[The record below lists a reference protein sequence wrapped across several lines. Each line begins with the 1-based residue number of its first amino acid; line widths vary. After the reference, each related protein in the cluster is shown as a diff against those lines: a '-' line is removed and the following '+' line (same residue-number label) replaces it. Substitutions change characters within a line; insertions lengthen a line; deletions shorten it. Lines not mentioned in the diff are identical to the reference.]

1 MANESMRILGIA
13 PYEGLLDGMRRAAQ
27 DFPNVELDVYTGDL
41 QQGVDIVMNTSSEG
55 YDAIVSRGGTATM
68 IRKVTE
74 VPVISIQMSVYD
86 VLRAIRL
93 AQNYSN
99 LYAIVG
105 FPDITE
111 AAHILCD
118 LLRYDIDILTV
129 RSEAEAESTL
139 KRLQQGGYRMVVGDM
154 VTHTIARRM
163 GFDAFLITSGAESLH
178 AAMEQAVVQ
187 GQTYRR
193 LWRENQMLRRI
204 AKPEKGV
211 VVVQKRDG
219 SVCYTSPREPDNE
232 LRALLNAHS
241 RDIPHNGSMQFYHWG
256 EGHLYRISAE
266 RITVQR
272 EEIFLFRCQ
281 PSQIPLRFERT
292 GIRTLN
298 EPECRELFMSSFYS
312 ISGAMGELEPRLN
325 AIAAGHQPVMIA
337 GEPGTGKQQI
347 ARALYLNSPQK
358 NAPLVVVD
366 CALADDKSWDFLLNH
381 HASPLNDVGG
391 TLYFQNLSALS
402 AERASAFLTQVLD
415 TDLARRE
422 RLIFSC
428 TCAKDGT
435 MPGTAK
441 NFVTRLGCLT
451 LSLPPLRT
459 RSDEIPSLASL
470 YLGSLNQEL
479 GKQIIGFT
487 PHATELLMHY
497 SWPNNYAQF
506 KQVLLELATLA
517 SSSYIRGSSVAEL
530 LDSQRAL
537 NTTGAPVSDTAA
549 VKTLD
554 ELTLDAVRSAVA
566 ANNGNHSAAARQL
579 GISRSTLWRL
589 VKRLE
594 SDLPAEV

>member
-1 MANESMRILGIA
+1 MSKESLRILGIA
-13 PYEGLLDGMRRAAQ
+13 PYEGLLEGMRRAAQ
-27 DFPNVELDVYTGDL
+27 AFPDVELDVYTGDL
-41 QQGVDIVMNTSSEG
+41 QQGVEIVQNTMSEG

-74 VPVISIQMSVYD
+74 IPVISIQMSVYD

-93 AQNYSN
+93 AQNYSS

-129 RSEAEAESTL
+129 HSSTEAETTL
-139 KRLQQGGYRMVVGDM
+139 RRLQQGGYRMVVGDM
-154 VTHTIARRM
+154 VTHTVARKM

-178 AAMEQAVVQ
+178 SAMEQAVEQ
-187 GQTYRR
+187 GRTYRR
-193 LWRENQMLRRI
+193 IWRENQMLRRV
-204 AKPEKGV
+204 AQPEKGFV
-211 VVVQKRDG
+211 TVLRSDG
-219 SVCYTSPREPDNE
+219 TVCYTAPREPDSE
-232 LRALLNAHS
+232 LQALLHTHTRELPRS
-241 RDIPHNGSMQFYHWG
+241 GSMQFYHWG
-256 EGHLYRISAE
+256 EGQLYRISAE
-266 RITVQR
+266 RILVNR
-272 EEIFLFRCQ
+272 EELYLFRCR
-281 PSQIPLRFERT
+281 PSQIPVRFDRA

-325 AIAAGHQPVMIA
+325 AIAASRQPVMIA

-347 ARALYLNSPQK
+347 ARALYLNGPQK
-358 NAPLVVVD
+358 EFPLVVVD
-366 CALADDKSWDFLLNH
+366 CAMADEKSWDFLLNH

-391 TLYFQNLSALS
+391 TLYFQHLDALP
-402 AERASAFLTQVLD
+402 ADRGSAFLSQILE

-422 RLIFSC
+422 RLIFSGV
-428 TCAKDGT
+428 CAQDGSLSDV
-435 MPGTAK
+435 ARS
-441 NFVTRLGCLT
+441 FVTRLGCLT
-451 LSLPPLRT
+451 INLPALRT
-459 RSDEIPSLASL
+459 RVDEIPSLASL

-497 SWPNNYAQF
+497 PWPNNYTQF

-517 SSSYIRGSSVAEL
+517 NSSYIRGSSVAEL
-530 LDSQRAL
+530 LDKQQAL
-537 NTTGAPVSDTAA
+537 CAAGTSAPQAA
-549 VKTLD
+549 PLRTLD
-554 ELTLDAVRSAVA
+554 EITLDAVRAAVA
-566 ANNGNHSAAARQL
+566 ASNGNHSAAARQL

-589 VKRLE
+589 LKRLGNE
-594 SDLPAEV
+594 PEPQ

>member
-27 DFPNVELDVYTGDL
+27 DFPNMELDVYTGDL
-41 QQGVDIVMNTSSEG
+41 QQGVDIVMNTASEG
-55 YDAIVSRGGTATM
+55 YDAIISRGGTATM

-118 LLRYDIDILTV
+118 LLRYNIDILTV
-129 RSEAEAESTL
+129 RSEAETESTL
-139 KRLQQGGYRMVVGDM
+139 RRLQQGGYRMVVGDM

-178 AAMEQAVVQ
+178 AAMEQAMVQ
-187 GQTYRR
+187 GETHRR

-204 AKPEKGV
+204 AQPEKGV
-211 VVVQKRDG
+211 VVVQKSDG
-219 SVCYTSPREPDNE
+219 TICYSSPREPDSE
-232 LRALLNAHS
+232 LRALLNPHN
-241 RDIPHNGSMQFYHWG
+241 RDIPRNGSMQFYHWG

-266 RITVQR
+266 RILVQR
-272 EEIFLFRCQ
+272 EEMLLFRCL
-281 PSQIPLRFERT
+281 PSQIPLRFEHA

-325 AIAAGHQPVMIA
+325 AIASGHQPVMIA

-347 ARALYLNSPQK
+347 ARALYLNSPRR
-358 NAPLVVVD
+358 NAPLVVID
-366 CALADDKSWDFLLNH
+366 CAIADDKSWDFMLNH
-381 HASPLNDVGG
+381 HASPLNDAGG
-391 TLYFQNLSALS
+391 TLYFQHLSALTS
-402 AERASAFLTQVLD
+402 DRASALLTQILEA
-415 TDLARRE
+415 DLARRE
-422 RLIFSC
+422 RLIFSSVC
-428 TCAKDGT
+428 GKDGT
-435 MPGTAK
+435 ISDIAK
-441 NFVTRLGCLT
+441 LFITRLGCLM
-451 LSLPPLRT
+451 LSLPALRA

-487 PHATELLMHY
+487 PHAIELLMRY
-497 SWPNNYAQF
+497 SWPNNYTQF

-537 NTTGAPVSDTAA
+537 YIAGAPAPETSST
-549 VKTLD
+549 KTLD

-594 SDLPAEV
+594 STPEV